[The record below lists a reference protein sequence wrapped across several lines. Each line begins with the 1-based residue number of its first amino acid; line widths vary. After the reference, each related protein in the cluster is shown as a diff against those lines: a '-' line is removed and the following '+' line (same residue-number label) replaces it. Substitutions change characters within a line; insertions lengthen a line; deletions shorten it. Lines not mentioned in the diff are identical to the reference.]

1 VNREQIYAALFDKV
15 ATVPGIVTA
24 SRRLKHW
31 NDVNPADQPAIFQ
44 TQNGENAIVKTGFPT
59 KWSMDVDLY
68 LYCHAGND
76 PDVTPATDLNNLL
89 DAIEKAL
96 KPDYSGYQNLGG
108 LVYDCRIDGKVETDE
123 GTLGPQSVAI
133 IPIKITVVDEE

>member
-1 VNREQIYAALFDKV
+1 MNREPIYAALFNKV
-15 ATVPGIVTA
+15 ANLQNIVTA

-31 NDVNPADQPAIFQ
+31 NDVPPSEQPAVFQ
-44 TQNGENAIVKTGFPT
+44 TQTGENAIVKTGFPT
-59 KWSMDVDLY
+59 RWSFGVDLY

-89 DAIEKAL
+89 DAIETAL
-96 KPDYSGYQNLGG
+96 KPDYTGYQTLGG
-108 LVYDCRIDGKVETDE
+108 LVYDCRIDGKIETDE
-123 GTLGPQSVAI
+123 GTLGPQSLAL